1 MGVQT
6 GRLGSSCLPG
16 RASHMSL
23 KQVFQRMFFIYI
35 ILFWHYFKG
44 FVKKDQPI
52 LNVQKATI
60 NSFVLFLEKYINSN
74 EGLSSPFD
82 NKRA

>member
-1 MGVQT
+1 MY
-6 GRLGSSCLPG
+6 
-16 RASHMSL
+16 
-23 KQVFQRMFFIYI
+23 IYI

-52 LNVQKATI
+52 LNVQKAT
-60 NSFVLFLEKYINSN
+60 NYSFVLFLEKYINSN

>member
-1 MGVQT
+1 
-6 GRLGSSCLPG
+6 
-16 RASHMSL
+16 MSL
-23 KQVFQRMFFIYI
+23 KMVFQRMFLIYI
-35 ILFWHYFKG
+35 ILFWHYFKV
-44 FVKKDQPI
+44 FVKQDQPT

-60 NSFVLFLEKYINSN
+60 HSFVLIVKKYINSN

>member
-1 MGVQT
+1 MYIY
-6 GRLGSSCLPG
+6 
-16 RASHMSL
+16 
-23 KQVFQRMFFIYI
+23 IYI

-52 LNVQKATI
+52 FNVQKATI

>member
-1 MGVQT
+1 
-6 GRLGSSCLPG
+6 
-16 RASHMSL
+16 
-23 KQVFQRMFFIYI
+23 MFIHVYIYIYI